1 MLCPWRYDQGWQV
14 LEDSIFGAAGTGAFL
29 AAALNLALPLVC
41 CGRPAALLPPGQ
53 TKCVCGG
60 G

>member
-41 CGRPAALLPPGQ
+41 CGRPSALLPPGQ
-53 TKCVCGG
+53 TKDG
-60 G
+60 